1 VKTQISIIALAVAAM
16 LFTGCST
23 LPPIAPVNVNSSGW
37 TTHRGQAVWKF
48 GKRAPEIVGDLMV
61 AVNDD
66 GRLFV
71 EFNKSLVTVATAQT
85 DAQQW
90 VLDLPM
96 FERTLSGRGA
106 PSDRFALFQFDEVL
120 RGEKPPGNWEY
131 TVTDSDWRLANPR
144 TGEYV
149 EGYWEE

>member
-1 VKTQISIIALAVAAM
+1 MIQIRSSFLLLAFLLAAA
-16 LFTGCST
+16 GCAT
-23 LPPIAPVNVNSSGW
+23 LPPIESIDLTENGW

-48 GKRAPEIVGDLMV
+48 GERAPEIVGELMV
-61 AVNDD
+61 AVNED
-66 GRLFV
+66 GRIFA

-85 DAQQW
+85 NPYQW

-96 FERTLSGRGA
+96 FDRRLAGRGA

-120 RGEKPPGNWEY
+120 RGEVPPGDWEY
-131 TVTDSDWRLANPR
+131 SRDGPDWRLANPR

>member
-1 VKTQISIIALAVAAM
+1 MRLVSKLMLFAAVLLAV
-16 LFTGCST
+16 GCST
-23 LPPIAPVNVNSSGW
+23 LPPIAPVNVEGEGW
-37 TTHRGQAVWKF
+37 TTRRGQAVWKF
-48 GKRAPEIVGDLMV
+48 GRRAPEIVGELMV
-61 AVNDD
+61 AVNED
-66 GRLFV
+66 GRIFA

-85 DAQQW
+85 DDQQW

-96 FERTLSGRGA
+96 FDRTLSGRGT

-131 TVTDSDWRLANPR
+131 TVTDDDWRLANPR

-149 EGYWEE
+149 ERTSN

>member
-1 VKTQISIIALAVAAM
+1 MTRLILYICTASAALM
-16 LFTGCST
+16 LAGCST
-23 LPPIAPVNVNSSGW
+23 LPPMEPVDVTRAGW

-48 GKRAPEIVGDLMV
+48 GNRAPEIVGELIV

-85 DAQQW
+85 DARQW
-90 VLDLPM
+90 VLDLPL
-96 FERTLSGRGA
+96 FDRRLDGRGA
-106 PSDRFALFQFDEVL
+106 PSDRFALFQLDEVL
-120 RGEKPPGNWEY
+120 SGEPPPGDWEY
-131 TVTDSDWRLANPR
+131 SSDGTDWRLANPK

-149 EGYWEE
+149 EGYWAQ

>member
-1 VKTQISIIALAVAAM
+1 MRQYFILTLFAVS
-16 LFTGCST
+16 LFVSGCST
-23 LPPIAPVNVNSSGW
+23 LPPIEPVNVNASGW

-48 GKRAPEIVGDLMV
+48 GKRAPEIVGELLV
-61 AVNDD
+61 AVSDD
-66 GRLFV
+66 GRIFA
-71 EFNKSLVTVATAQT
+71 EFNKSMVTVATAQT

-96 FERTLSGRGA
+96 FDRTLSGRGA

-120 RGEKPPGNWEY
+120 AGEKPQGHWEY
-131 TVTDSDWRLANPR
+131 TVADGGWRLANPR

-149 EGYWEE
+149 EGYWE

>member
-1 VKTQISIIALAVAAM
+1 MIRTVHQSLSM
-16 LFTGCST
+16 LMLVLTVGCAT
-23 LPPIAPVNVNSSGW
+23 LPQLAPVDVTESGW

-48 GKRAPEIVGDLMV
+48 GKRAPEIIGEIMV

-66 GRLFV
+66 GRLFA
-71 EFNKSLVTVATAQT
+71 EFNKSLVTVATART
-85 DAQQW
+85 DEQQW

-106 PSDRFALFQFDEVL
+106 PSDRFAMFQFDEVL
-120 RGEKPPGNWEY
+120 RGESPPGDWEY
-131 TVTDSDWRLANPR
+131 SVDGMDWRLANPR